1 MLERV
6 VIALMVLLVA
16 VAVALVVER
25 RRRDEVSPLRDPY
38 PIPRQL
44 TRSDFPR
51 PDAAW
56 LVALFSSTTCDGCTA
71 MAAKLVALESP
82 AVATVDVSFQA
93 QRVIH
98 ERYEISG
105 VPMVL
110 MADAEGVVHR
120 AFLGA
125 VSATD
130 LWAALAGARD
140 PALGITHGLD
150 ALD

>member
-1 MLERV
+1 
-6 VIALMVLLVA
+6 
-16 VAVALVVER
+16 
-25 RRRDEVSPLRDPY
+25 
-38 PIPRQL
+38 
-44 TRSDFPR
+44 
-51 PDAAW
+51 
-56 LVALFSSTTCDGCTA
+56 
-71 MAAKLVALESP
+71 MAAKLIAMESP
-82 AVATVDVSFQA
+82 AVAIVEVSFQA
-93 QRVIH
+93 GRAIH

-110 MADAEGVVHR
+110 IADAEGVVHR

-150 ALD
+150 ALA